1 MSRERLLED
10 IKRADRAL
18 DALAEA
24 AFELSKVDDWV
35 ISGVADSQVI
45 DKIMDEIGD
54 RIDALR
60 SIRES
65 VDKIRGPEG
74 WG

>member
-45 DKIMDEIGD
+45 DSIMDEIGD
-54 RIDALR
+54 RVDALR
-60 SIRES
+60 GIRS
-65 VDKIRGPEG
+65 AVDKLRGREG
-74 WG
+74 W